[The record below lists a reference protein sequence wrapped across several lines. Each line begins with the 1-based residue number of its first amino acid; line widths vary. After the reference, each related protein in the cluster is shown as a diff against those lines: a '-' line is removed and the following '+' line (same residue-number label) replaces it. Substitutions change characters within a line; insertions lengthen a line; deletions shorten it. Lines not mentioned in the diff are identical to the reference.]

1 MESLLKEL
9 IPYFRETARRFAR
22 YPEEYTAQC
31 RRADRAYRMLW
42 KSFTKKQKELYLHC
56 EAEYN
61 ARCTMEE
68 EQLIRRVFTVAK
80 ELYR

>member
-22 YPEEYTAQC
+22 YTAQG

-42 KSFTKKQKELYLHC
+42 KSFTKKQKELYLHY